1 MGQELNRI
9 AVCGAGAM
17 GSGIAQ
23 VAAQSG
29 AQVIV
34 FDIQPNA
41 IAGSEKRILASIDGL
56 VAKGKMTAEAAADI
70 RGRMRWTC
78 DLQQLADAELV
89 IEAIVE
95 DADIKGKLFEQLEST
110 VGHDAI
116 LASNTSSLPIARL
129 ARSLK
134 TPERFVGMHFFNP
147 ATVMKLVEVV
157 AGPATSQS
165 VAEAVRQ
172 TAQSWGKVAI
182 PVTDVPG
189 FIVNRVAR
197 PFYAEAFTAL
207 NEAAAEPA
215 TIDALFRAVGFR
227 MGPLELTDLIGQD
240 VNYAVGRSV
249 YDSYFGRT
257 RFVPQLKQAA
267 LVDAGW
273 LGRKTGRGIYC
284 YDDDALK
291 PVPAAADNDVVLPD
305 RARAADALKAAA
317 PGTFIECAGVLLGM
331 TRGRSAHAEAAVH
344 GKPVALY
351 DWFPA
356 DDGKDV
362 AFSGSSAAAAAV
374 LAEVLTAWSRSGR
387 QIADRPGLIVCRT
400 LAQLANAAA
409 DAVLEQVSDES
420 GIDAALRYGANY
432 PFGPFAW
439 ADGFDRGRLVAVLDA
454 IADETGETMYRPSPY
469 LRKFA

>member
-1 MGQELNRI
+1 MGQALSKI

-34 FDIQPNA
+34 FDIQPAA
-41 IAGSEKRILASIDGL
+41 IAASEVRTLASIEGL
-56 VAKGKMTAEAAADI
+56 VVKGKLGAQQAADI
-70 RGRMRWTC
+70 RKRMRWTS
-78 DLQQLADAELV
+78 DLQALADVELV

-95 DADIKGKLFEQLEST
+95 DADVKKRLFEQLEAI
-110 VGHDAI
+110 VGGEAI
-116 LASNTSSLPIARL
+116 IASNTSSLPIARL
-129 ARSLK
+129 GHALRK
-134 TPERFVGMHFFNP
+134 PERFVGMHFFNP
-147 ATVMKLVEVV
+147 ATAMKLVEVV
-157 AGPATSQS
+157 AGPATAPT

-172 TAQSWGKVAI
+172 TAESWGKIAI
-182 PVTDVPG
+182 PVADVPG

-207 NEAAAEPA
+207 NEAAADAA
-215 TIDALFRAVGFR
+215 TIDALFRGVGFR

-240 VNYAVGRSV
+240 VNFSVARSV

-257 RFVPQLKQAA
+257 RFVPQLRQAA

-273 LGRKTGRGIYC
+273 LGRKTGRGVYS
-284 YDDDALK
+284 YGDEAPK
-291 PVPAAADNDVVLPD
+291 PAAAFMRNDMVAPD
-305 RARAADALKAAA
+305 RVRAAADLKAGA
-317 PGTFIECAGVLLGM
+317 PDGFVECDGVLLGM
-331 TRGRSAHAEAAVH
+331 TRGRSAHAEAVDQ
-344 GKPVALY
+344 GKPVALL
-351 DWFPA
+351 DWFKD
-356 DDGKDV
+356 DDGRDIAFAGSDDAASAVMADV
-362 AFSGSSAAAAAV
+362 IA
-374 LAEVLTAWSRSGR
+374 AWSRPGR
-387 QIADRPGLIVCRT
+387 QVADRPGLIVCRT

-409 DAVLEQVSDES
+409 DAVLEQVSDER

-439 ADGFDRGRLVAVLDA
+439 ADEFGQGRLVALLDA
-454 IADETGETMYRPSPY
+454 VADETGEAMYRPSPY